1 MNLNLVRLLRR
12 AARAYPRQ
20 PAVALGSSVWCDYAT
35 LAERVELLSWGLR
48 ERLGLQAQDRVALVM
63 RNCPEY
69 VELLFACWDAGL
81 TAVPINASLHP
92 KELAFIFDDCCA
104 AACFVTP
111 DHAKGVAEAQRSSPL
126 LRHVVEVASS
136 DYARLLNTAEGSC
149 GERLAAN
156 LAWFFYTSGTTGK
169 PKGVMLTHRNLMAMT
184 QNYFSD
190 VDCIAAGESIVH
202 AAPMSHGSG
211 MYILPHVAQAAC
223 NVIPESGGFD
233 ATEIFALLPAHRGVT
248 LFAAPTMVKRLVDRA
263 EATPPDLRNL
273 KTIVY
278 GGGPMYVADI
288 HRAMAVMGSRF
299 AQIYGQGE
307 SPMTITALS
316 KTLHAGAD
324 ERMLASVGLPFTGID
339 VRVADSEDRPLATG
353 ETGEVLVRGDTVM
366 PGYLNNPDATART
379 LANGWL
385 HTGDIG
391 CLDER
396 GFLTLKD
403 RSKDVIISGGS
414 NIYPREVEE
423 VLLTH
428 PAVAEVSVI
437 GAADPDWGEQVV
449 AFVVA
454 RSKVDVAELERL
466 CLDSIA
472 RFKRPKRYEFVGALP
487 KNAAGKILKTALR
500 DRLGPPQKA

>member
-1 MNLNLVRLLRR
+1 MSANLVNLLER
-12 AARAYPRQ
+12 AARAYPRH
-20 PAVALGSSVWCDYAT
+20 PAVALGAQVMCDYAT
-35 LAERVELLSWGLR
+35 LADRVARLSAGLR

-63 RNCPEY
+63 RNSPEY
-69 VELLFACWDAGL
+69 VELLFACWQAGL
-81 TAVPINASLHP
+81 TAVPINAALHP
-92 KELAFIFDDCCA
+92 KELAYIFQDSCA
-104 AACFVTP
+104 AACFVTAE
-111 DHAKGVAEAQRSSPL
+111 HAEDAARAQPSSPL
-126 LRHVVEVASS
+126 LRHVIDVSS
-136 DYARLLNTAEGSC
+136 GDYARLFSAAADAP
-149 GERLAAN
+149 GERAATN

-169 PKGVMLTHRNLMAMT
+169 PKGVMLTQRNLLAMT
-184 QNYFSD
+184 HNYFSD
-190 VDCIAAGESIVH
+190 VDSIAAGDAILH

-211 MYILPHVAQAAC
+211 IYILPHVAQAAC

-233 ATEIFALLPAHRGVT
+233 PAEIFELLQVHRGVT

-263 EATPPDLRNL
+263 ETAAPNLGHL

-288 HRAMAVMGSRF
+288 RRAMTIMGERF

-316 KTLHAGAD
+316 KALHRDAGD
-324 ERMLASVGLPFTGID
+324 SMLGSVGLPFTGIE
-339 VRVADSEDRPLATG
+339 VRVADSEDRSLPTG
-353 ETGEVLVRGDTVM
+353 EIGEVLVRGDTVM
-366 PGYLNNPDATART
+366 AGYLNHPDATARA
-379 LANGWL
+379 LAHGWL

-428 PAVAEVSVI
+428 PAVAEASVVG
-437 GAADPDWGEQVV
+437 GADAEWGEQVV
-449 AFVVA
+449 AFIVA
-454 RSKVDVAELERL
+454 RGEVAAEELERL
-466 CLDSIA
+466 CLDNIA
-472 RFKRPKRYEFVGALP
+472 RFKRPKRYVFVAALP
-487 KNAAGKILKTALR
+487 RNSAGKVLKTALR
-500 DRLGPPQKA
+500 KSL

>member
-1 MNLNLVRLLRR
+1 MSANLLNLLER

-20 PAVALGSSVWCDYAT
+20 PAVAVGAQVWCDYAT
-35 LAERVELLSWGLR
+35 LAERVTRLSAGLR

-63 RNCPEY
+63 RNCPQY
-69 VELLFACWDAGL
+69 VELLFACWHAGL
-81 TAVPINASLHP
+81 TAVPINATLHP
-92 KELAFIFDDCCA
+92 KELAFIFQDSCA
-104 AACFVTP
+104 AACFVTA
-111 DHAKGVAEAQRSSPL
+111 DHAGDAAQAQQSSPL
-126 LRHVVEVASS
+126 LRHVIDVASG
-136 DYARLLNTAEGSC
+136 DYAKLLATASDTFI
-149 GERLAAN
+149 ERETTN

-169 PKGVMLTHRNLMAMT
+169 PKGVMLTQRNLLAMT
-184 QNYFSD
+184 HNYFSD
-190 VDCIAAGESIVH
+190 VDCIASGESILH

-211 MYILPHVAQAAC
+211 IYILPHVAQAAC

-233 ATEIFALLPAHRGVT
+233 PAEIFDLLPAHRGVT

-263 EATPPDLRNL
+263 ESASPDLSHL

-288 HRAMAVMGSRF
+288 RRAMAVMGPRF

-307 SPMTITALS
+307 SPMTITAMS
-316 KTLHAGAD
+316 KALHADAD
-324 ERMLASVGLPFTGID
+324 EGMLASVGLPFTGIE
-339 VRVADSEDRPLATG
+339 VRIADHEDRSLPSG
-353 ETGEVLVRGDTVM
+353 EVGEVLVRGDTVM
-366 PGYLNNPDATART
+366 AGYLNNPDASART
-379 LANGWL
+379 LAHGWL

-428 PAVAEVSVI
+428 PAVAEASVV
-437 GAADPDWGEQVV
+437 GVADAEWGEQVV
-449 AFVVA
+449 AFVVGRGA
-454 RSKVDVAELERL
+454 VGAQELERL
-466 CLDSIA
+466 CLDNIA
-472 RFKRPKRYEFVGALP
+472 RFKRPKRYVFVAALP
-487 KNAAGKILKTALR
+487 KNAAGKVLKTALR
-500 DRLGPPQKA
+500 ELL

>member
-1 MNLNLVRLLRR
+1 MSANLVNLLER

-20 PAVALGSSVWCDYAT
+20 PAVALGGQVCCDYAT
-35 LAERVELLSWGLR
+35 LAGRVARLSSGLR

-63 RNCPEY
+63 RNCPAY
-69 VELLFACWDAGL
+69 VELLFACWHAGL
-81 TAVPINASLHP
+81 TAVPINAALHP
-92 KELAFIFDDCCA
+92 KELAFIFQDSCA
-104 AACFVTP
+104 AACFVSA
-111 DHAKGVAEAQRSSPL
+111 DHAEDAAQAQQSSSL
-126 LRHVVEVASS
+126 LRHVIDVDGS
-136 DYARLLNTAEGSC
+136 DYSKLLTVADKTLD
-149 GERLAAN
+149 ERETTN

-169 PKGVMLTHRNLMAMT
+169 PKGVMLTQRNLLAMAH
-184 QNYFSD
+184 NYFSD
-190 VDCIAAGESIVH
+190 VDGISVGDSILH

-211 MYILPHVAQAAC
+211 LYILPHIAQAAC

-233 ATEIFALLPAHRGVT
+233 PAEIFELLQAYRGVT

-263 EATPPDLRNL
+263 EIAAPDLTHL
-273 KTIVY
+273 KTVVY

-288 HRAMAVMGSRF
+288 QRAMAVMGQRF

-316 KTLHAGAD
+316 KALHRDAD
-324 ERMLASVGLPFTGID
+324 EGVLGSVGLPFTGIE
-339 VRVADSEDRPLATG
+339 VRIADHQDHSLPTG
-353 ETGEVLVRGDTVM
+353 EIGEVLVRGDTVM
-366 PGYLNNPDATART
+366 AGYLNNPDATART
-379 LANGWL
+379 LAHGWL

-428 PAVAEVSVI
+428 PAVAEASVVGI
-437 GAADPDWGEQVV
+437 ADAEWGEQVV
-449 AFVVA
+449 AFIVA
-454 RSKVDVAELERL
+454 RGEPVAEELERL
-466 CLDSIA
+466 CLDNIA
-472 RFKRPKRYEFVGALP
+472 RFKRPKRYVFVAALP
-487 KNAAGKILKTALR
+487 KNSAGKVLKTALR
-500 DRLGPPQKA
+500 ELL